1 MVVGPSFRVLLW
13 SEKSKGQYEK
23 YYSDFRD
30 WCNKKNVKT
39 VSKNIVFSYLGTG
52 IYLLWKVNAI
62 LIVGCAKRR
71 INQNVY

>member
-1 MVVGPSFRVLLW
+1 MFYDVLVRVLLR

-52 IYLLWKVNAI
+52 IYLLWKVNVKFCYDK
-62 LIVGCAKRR
+62 LYYLTFFRPF
-71 INQNVY
+71 